1 MEATNLTYLT
11 LSISI
16 LTSFILYLLLLRPP
30 TKSRNHCPFPNP
42 LLGNLVPFLR
52 NRHRFL
58 DWASDLLS
66 TSPTA
71 TIEVRGPLGLSRGV
85 GTANPLVVDHLL
97 RFNFSNYVKGDRT
110 STALSDLLGNGIF
123 NADGHL
129 WALQRKTASREFT
142 TRSLKSFITDVVRS
156 QLRNR
161 LLPLLSAAADT
172 GELLDLQ
179 DVLRR
184 FSFDNLCTIAF
195 GTDPFSLHHDNSQ
208 HQSHGQHYSFFQ
220 AFDEAVEISSARLLS
235 PVPWVWKAKKFFN
248 IGSER
253 RLRGAIKLID
263 DYAMHITALKEE
275 EEVKKQDLLSRFM
288 SAIEEE
294 DSELCA
300 MFKDKKEKRKF
311 LRDTVISFVLA
322 GKDSTSSGL
331 TWFFWLLAVNPRC
344 EKRVHQEISQLV
356 EGEEEDE
363 LGYDELKGMHYLHAA
378 ITEALRL
385 YPPVPIDSRVAAAD
399 DVLPDGTRV
408 KAGWFADY
416 SAYAMAR
423 NERVWGKDCC
433 EFVPE
438 RWLDGKGEFVGVE
451 TASFPV
457 FHAGPRTCLGREMAY
472 MQMKAVAAAVLRRF
486 EVEVLVGS
494 GGGEVAPPPYEMS
507 LTLRMKGAFTV
518 RVRRRVETSSAR

>member
-1 MEATNLTYLT
+1 MEATTLTYLT

-16 LTSFILYLLLLRPP
+16 LTTFILYLLLRPP
-30 TKSRNHCPFPNP
+30 TKSPNHCPFPHP

-58 DWASDLLS
+58 DWVSDLLS

-71 TIEVRGPLGLSRGV
+71 TVEVRGPLGLSRGV

-97 RFNFSNYVKGDRT
+97 RSNFSNYIKGDRT
-110 STALSDLLGNGIF
+110 RTALFDLLGDGIF
-123 NADGHL
+123 NAEGHL
-129 WALQRKTASREFT
+129 WAPQRKTASREFT
-142 TRSLKSFITDVVRS
+142 SRSLKSFITHVVRS
-156 QLRNR
+156 QLRSR

-172 GELLDLQ
+172 GEPLDLQ
-179 DVLRR
+179 DALRR
-184 FSFDNLCTIAF
+184 FSFDNLCTVAF
-195 GTDPFSLHHDNSQ
+195 GTDPSSLHHDNSR
-208 HQSHGQHYSFFQ
+208 HRPHHHDSFFL

-235 PVPWVWKAKKFFN
+235 PVPWVWKLKKFLN

-253 RLRGAIKLID
+253 RLRDAIKLID
-263 DYAMHITALKEE
+263 DYAMKITALKEE
-275 EEVKKQDLLSRFM
+275 QEVEKQDLLSRFM
-288 SAIEEE
+288 SAIEED
-294 DSELCA
+294 DSELST
-300 MFKDKKEKRKF
+300 MFKDKKEKRRF
-311 LRDTVISFVLA
+311 LRDIVISFVLA
-322 GKDSTSSGL
+322 GKDSTSAGL

-344 EKRVHQEISQLV
+344 EKRIYEEISQLV
-356 EGEEEDE
+356 DGEEGDE
-363 LGYDELKGMHYLHAA
+363 LGYDEIKGMHYLHAA

-423 NERVWGKDCC
+423 DERVWGKDCC

-451 TASFPV
+451 MARFPV

-472 MQMKAVAAAVLRRF
+472 MQMKTVAAAVLRRF
-486 EVEVLVGS
+486 EVEAVAGS
-494 GGGEVAPPPYEMS
+494 GGGEVVAPPYEMS
-507 LTLRMKGAFTV
+507 ITLRMRGGFAV
-518 RVRRRVETSSAR
+518 RVRRRVEMEA